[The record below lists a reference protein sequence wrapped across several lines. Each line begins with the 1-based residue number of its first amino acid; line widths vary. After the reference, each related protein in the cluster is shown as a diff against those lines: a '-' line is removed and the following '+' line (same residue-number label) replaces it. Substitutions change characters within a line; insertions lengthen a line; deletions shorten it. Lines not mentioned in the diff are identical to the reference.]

1 MCRWGRFPIC
11 PHLFRVNSPKAA
23 KPAQSQSPQPPPSA
37 PPNEAQAAPAKRQ
50 KSKSQTRS
58 HLVSQ
63 VPPEPKSMRLIRRPP
78 QTHVVNPVQPGLSHH
93 TPPQH
98 PRKNRRYSKNMELRD
113 ADNPPLTRAQQTEL
127 EKRLASL
134 DQDRQDGVTWT
145 ALKAELE
152 QRCP

>member
-1 MCRWGRFPIC
+1 
-11 PHLFRVNSPKAA
+11 
-23 KPAQSQSPQPPPSA
+23 
-37 PPNEAQAAPAKRQ
+37 
-50 KSKSQTRS
+50 
-58 HLVSQ
+58 
-63 VPPEPKSMRLIRRPP
+63 
-78 QTHVVNPVQPGLSHH
+78 
-93 TPPQH
+93 
-98 PRKNRRYSKNMELRD
+98 MELRD